1 MKLPVKK
8 RNVTH
13 YLLDILSIGK
23 PRQKKQ
29 IILK

>member
-13 YLLDILSIGK
+13 YLLDILYIGK
-23 PRQKKQ
+23 PRQTKQ
-29 IILK
+29 IQIK